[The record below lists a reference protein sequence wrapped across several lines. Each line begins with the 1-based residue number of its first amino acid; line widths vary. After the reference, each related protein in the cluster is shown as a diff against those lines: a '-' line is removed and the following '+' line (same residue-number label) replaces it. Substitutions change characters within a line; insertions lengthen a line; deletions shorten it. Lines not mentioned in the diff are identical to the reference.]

1 MPKTSKDVE
10 KLAKD
15 AKVEIIDLRF
25 VDLPGVWQHFSLPAR
40 TLSDDMFTDGLGFDG
55 SSIRGYQQIQESDM
69 LLIPDP
75 ETAFVDPVLQVPT
88 LSMICS
94 VQDPVTQGELYP
106 RSPAHRTESRGLPE
120 EQRHC
125 GHQLLGSGG
134 RVLHF

>member
-88 LSMICS
+88 L
-94 VQDPVTQGELYP
+94 
-106 RSPAHRTESRGLPE
+106 
-120 EQRHC
+120 
-125 GHQLLGSGG
+125 
-134 RVLHF
+134 

>member
-55 SSIRGYQQIQESDM
+55 SSIRGYQQI
-69 LLIPDP
+69 
-75 ETAFVDPVLQVPT
+75 
-88 LSMICS
+88 
-94 VQDPVTQGELYP
+94 
-106 RSPAHRTESRGLPE
+106 
-120 EQRHC
+120 
-125 GHQLLGSGG
+125 
-134 RVLHF
+134 